1 MRLPLFVPAQRPALH
16 EPGPAPLREADVDDI
31 EVLRDDGIGK
41 DGPRLAHDL
50 RPEVAVRQVG
60 EGQQAHSRC
69 ERQLGRARRSGVQ
82 CLLGPLPLL
91 DRERR
96 FVDEDVR
103 VLRSLEHGAGCPR
116 VPGEDDL
123 PPGPGWTEHLFRA
136 HRGPIGKLDGLA
148 ALQPPEERPLRD
160 AETLRLLEVEAA
172 GARLLDERV
181 PVRRQTVLDGE
192 RLDPVVLPHDALARL
207 QLDEGQLVAEPPED
221 APQDPEEIV
230 EPRRAVDGQRHL
242 TASEGECLQHSR
254 QPEVMVGVIV
264 GQEDFGKLDEPDR
277 GAQKLALRP
286 LAAVDENPLPAA
298 AKQRA
303 GEPALGGGHGA
314 RGSEKDEVEVHSRSL
329 GAAALKSDGAQADF
343 QSVARLSMTQRVT
356 ASVGLLWTF
365 VLLSAIVLAGGCL
378 ILSSLLTSAVRGQAL
393 DDAKL
398 SLTQYANGVLAPR
411 MIYGTTLRVGDSSTS
426 IVLRDLAERPDIL
439 SVKVWDTD
447 GTLAWANLA
456 PERIGKKFPIDGDL
470 AKVLETKEPTAELN
484 RLNDEEDSVEAAELP
499 DNIVEVYAPLF
510 AGQHEV
516 VGAYEV
522 YADAEPLEASIA
534 DTKRTIWIAS
544 AMLFAFLW
552 LLLMLLARNAS
563 EMLRRQTTDL
573 RERSA
578 ALSESYRLLEESS
591 LEAIESLNA
600 TVEAKDPYT
609 AGHSLRV
616 QRIAVSIAQELGIQ
630 GNDLDAVRFGGLF
643 HDIGKIAI
651 PDVLLTKPGRLSE
664 DEYELMKRHS
674 SEGARIVSK
683 FGRLRECVP
692 ILRHH
697 HERWDGTG
705 YPERLAG
712 DDIPLLATIVGF
724 ADAWDAMTI
733 ERPYQRA
740 LRTEEAFHEV
750 REHRGTQFSPRVV
763 DAFFVAVAKRPGDFG
778 VPDSEALVAG

>member
-1 MRLPLFVPAQRPALH
+1 
-16 EPGPAPLREADVDDI
+16 
-31 EVLRDDGIGK
+31 
-41 DGPRLAHDL
+41 
-50 RPEVAVRQVG
+50 
-60 EGQQAHSRC
+60 
-69 ERQLGRARRSGVQ
+69 
-82 CLLGPLPLL
+82 
-91 DRERR
+91 
-96 FVDEDVR
+96 
-103 VLRSLEHGAGCPR
+103 
-116 VPGEDDL
+116 
-123 PPGPGWTEHLFRA
+123 
-136 HRGPIGKLDGLA
+136 
-148 ALQPPEERPLRD
+148 
-160 AETLRLLEVEAA
+160 
-172 GARLLDERV
+172 
-181 PVRRQTVLDGE
+181 
-192 RLDPVVLPHDALARL
+192 
-207 QLDEGQLVAEPPED
+207 
-221 APQDPEEIV
+221 
-230 EPRRAVDGQRHL
+230 
-242 TASEGECLQHSR
+242 
-254 QPEVMVGVIV
+254 
-264 GQEDFGKLDEPDR
+264 
-277 GAQKLALRP
+277 
-286 LAAVDENPLPAA
+286 
-298 AKQRA
+298 
-303 GEPALGGGHGA
+303 
-314 RGSEKDEVEVHSRSL
+314 
-329 GAAALKSDGAQADF
+329 
-343 QSVARLSMTQRVT
+343 MTQRVT

-365 VLLSAIVLAGGCL
+365 VLLSAIVLASGCL
-378 ILSSLLTSAVRGQAL
+378 ILSSLLTNAARRQAL

-447 GTLAWANLA
+447 GTLAWTNIA
-456 PERIGKKFPIDGDL
+456 PERIGKKFPVDGDL
-470 AKVLETKEPTAELN
+470 AEVLETKEPTAELN
-484 RLNDEEDSVEAAELP
+484 TLNDEEDSVEAAKLP

-544 AMLFAFLW
+544 ATLFAFLW

-563 EMLRRQTTDL
+563 GMLRRQTKAL

-578 ALSESYRLLEESS
+578 ALSESYRMLEESS
-591 LEAIESLNA
+591 VEAIENLNT

-616 QRIAVSIAQELGIQ
+616 QRIALSVAQELGIPPK
-630 GNDLDAVRFGGLF
+630 DLQSVRFGGLF

-651 PDVLLTKPGRLSE
+651 PDVLLTKPGKLTE

-712 DDIPLLATIVGF
+712 EDIPFLATIVGF

-733 ERPYQRA
+733 ERPDQRA
-740 LRTEEAFHEV
+740 HRIEEAFEEV
-750 REHRGTQFSPRVV
+750 REHRGTQFSPLVV
-763 DAFFVAVAKRPGDFG
+763 DAFFAAVAKRPGDFG